1 MTIATTITI
10 LAISFIVSVAL
21 APITIPILRRLKFGQ
36 SIREVGPQ
44 SHMKKAGTPTM
55 GGIIFLISIIA
66 TTVIVGNVFSIFTT
80 QTVVLLLVLIG
91 FGLIG
96 LLDDGIKVV
105 FKRNLGL
112 TSIQKLVGQ
121 IVISI
126 AAFLLLRL
134 GTFDTSIT
142 IPYTDLSIDLGILYA
157 AFLIFWLVGF
167 SNAVNLTD
175 GLDGL
180 VAGTASVAFAAFGV
194 IALFNQQSDVALF
207 TFSVTGA
214 LLGFLIFNANPA
226 KVFMGDT
233 GSLALGG
240 ALAMVSVL
248 VKEELLLLLIGLVF
262 VIETLSVILQVGS
275 YKLRGGK
282 RIFKMAPIHHH
293 FELSGWD
300 EKTVVAVFWSTGLI
314 LALLAVVLEALL

>member
-1 MTIATTITI
+1 MTITTTITI
-10 LAISFIVSVAL
+10 LAISFIVSVVL
-21 APITIPILRRLKFGQ
+21 APIFIPLLRRLKFGQ
-36 SIREVGPQ
+36 SIREEGPQ

-66 TTVIVGNVFSIFTT
+66 TTVIVGNMLDIFTT
-80 QTVVLLLVLIG
+80 QSVVIILVLAG

-96 LLDDGIKVV
+96 FLDDGIKVI

-112 TSIQKLVGQ
+112 TSLQKLIGQ
-121 IVISI
+121 IIISI

-134 GTFDTSIT
+134 GSFDTTISI
-142 IPYTDLSIDLGILYA
+142 PFTDLSIDLGILYVL
-157 AFLIFWLVGF
+157 FLIFWLVGF

-180 VAGTASVAFAAFGV
+180 VAGTASIAFTAFGV
-194 IALFNQQSDVALF
+194 IALFNDQADVALF
-207 TFSVTGA
+207 TFAVTGA
-214 LLGFLIFNANPA
+214 LLGFLLFNANPA

-240 ALAMVSVL
+240 ALALVSVL

-262 VIETLSVILQVGS
+262 VIETLSVILQVAS
-275 YKLRGGK
+275 FKLRGK
-282 RIFKMAPIHHH
+282 RIFKMSPIHHH
-293 FELSGWD
+293 FELSGWS
-300 EKTVVAVFWSTGLI
+300 ERKVVVVFWSTALVVALI
-314 LALLAVVLEALL
+314 AVITEAVL

>member
-1 MTIATTITI
+1 MTLATTVTI
-10 LAISFIVSVAL
+10 LATSFILTVIL
-21 APITIPILRRLKFGQ
+21 APIGIPMLRRLKFGQ
-36 SIREVGPQ
+36 SIREEGPQ

-55 GGIIFLISIIA
+55 GGIIFLLSIIV
-66 TTVIVGNVFSIFTT
+66 TTAACGLLFDVFTT
-80 QTVVLLLVLIG
+80 QTVVLLLVFVGFGIIG
-91 FGLIG
+91 F
-96 LLDDGIKVV
+96 LDDGIKVI

-112 TSIQKLVGQ
+112 TSLQKLIGQ
-121 IVISI
+121 IVIAI

-134 GTFDTSIT
+134 GGTFDTAIA
-142 IPYTDLSIDLGILYA
+142 IPFTEWQLDFGVFYV

-180 VAGTASVAFAAFGV
+180 VAGTASIAFAAFGV
-194 IALFNQQSDVALF
+194 IALFNDQADIALF
-207 TFSVTGA
+207 AFAVTGA

-240 ALAMVSVL
+240 ALAMLSVL
-248 VKEELLLLLIGLVF
+248 VKQELLLLLIGLVF

-275 YKLRGGK
+275 FKLRKK
-282 RIFKMAPIHHH
+282 RIFKMSPIHHH
-293 FELSGWD
+293 FELSGWS
-300 EKTVVAVFWSTGLI
+300 EWKVVLVFWSTGLVM
-314 LALLAVVLEALL
+314 ALIAVLSEALL

>member
-194 IALFNQQSDVALF
+194 IALFNEQSDVALF

-300 EKTVVAVFWSTGLI
+300 EKTVVAVFWSTGLV